1 MTKFRSLVARARSL
15 VRRAHGRSYE
25 VPDGRYDPS
34 TYWERRSRELI
45 ETYDRPETWSRR
57 GWLREGADEETV
69 PSLLGQHECRSVL
82 VIGAGSGRQYG
93 FLRNFRVSGF
103 DISPTLLSECRKRY
117 PTVPTV
123 IGQVIGCERLFDKHD
138 AVLSS
143 GVLMS
148 VPPREIEDAIN
159 SVKASAIRLVVIREY
174 TALES
179 GSSYRWAR
187 DYVQLMNPWRVV
199 YREVTDER
207 DGQRAELIAFAP
219 SGADDGAA
227 CDQLL
232 LPRDEAR
239 SL

>member
-1 MTKFRSLVARARSL
+1 
-15 VRRAHGRSYE
+15 
-25 VPDGRYDPS
+25 
-34 TYWERRSRELI
+34 
-45 ETYDRPETWSRR
+45 
-57 GWLREGADEETV
+57 
-69 PSLLGQHECRSVL
+69 
-82 VIGAGSGRQYG
+82 
-93 FLRNFRVSGF
+93 
-103 DISPTLLSECRKRY
+103 
-117 PTVPTV
+117 
-123 IGQVIGCERLFDKHD
+123 
-138 AVLSS
+138 
-143 GVLMS
+143 MS
-148 VPPREIEDAIN
+148 VPPREIGDAIN

-199 YREVTDER
+199 YREVTDQR